1 MGPRPQVIA
10 RPAECSASLLDEP
23 CSLHARAILIQLRPD
38 SSGRP
43 SVVVMGAC
51 MTHLR
56 SIRSWLSSTWVA
68 DEVDTYSVDMAD
80 LALSVLLDSMNDGG
94 VTVLTGAGV
103 A

>member
-1 MGPRPQVIA
+1 
-10 RPAECSASLLDEP
+10 
-23 CSLHARAILIQLRPD
+23 
-38 SSGRP
+38 
-43 SVVVMGAC
+43 

-80 LALSVLLDSMNDGG
+80 LALSTLLDGFRYDGFA
-94 VTVLTGAGV
+94 VLTSAGV